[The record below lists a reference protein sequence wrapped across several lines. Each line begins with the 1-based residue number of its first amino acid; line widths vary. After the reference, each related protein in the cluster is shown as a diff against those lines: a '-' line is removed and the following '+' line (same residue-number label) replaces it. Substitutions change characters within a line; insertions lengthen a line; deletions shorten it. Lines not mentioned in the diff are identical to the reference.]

1 MKVNREPNAIP
12 EPSYAP
18 RKMSFAENAIMTIK
32 LLAGFAILGAA
43 LWGISVWTAVKN

>member
-1 MKVNREPNAIP
+1 MKVNKEPNTAP

-32 LLAGFAILGAA
+32 LLAGFALIGAV

>member
-1 MKVNREPNAIP
+1 MKVNKETTAIP

-32 LLAGFAILGAA
+32 LLAGFAIIGAA
-43 LWGISVWTAVKN
+43 LWCISVWTAVKN